1 MHKFLRAIGF
11 SDITKKDL
19 EMILDE
25 VITRPEIMKITK
37 DSEGNEFAEL
47 SGSFA
52 ANAGITV
59 RGTYQEDDSFH
70 MDYYYPYVFGTS
82 ITTNEQ
88 IDVEKH
94 AEKESYA
101 GVCDEVNLGVTL
113 IFYIQNV
120 ADYLAETNR
129 NLSKIHYG
137 AMLAGLSTE
146 GKILCPVVERK
157 KNDVPAIQKNDRHN
171 QLIAQAREG
180 DEDAIESLTLE
191 DMDTYAL
198 LSQRVMKEDIFS
210 IVKSTFMPFGIESH
224 LHLPGIR
231 LEVVLRASQL
241 VGNKL
246 TEVAERNV
254 IPHSGLK
261 MSENTRTNAYV
272 PCNVRRFE
280 LCHFRNRLVAY
291 VETELRPCLGIN
303 RSYRTKAQRVTHV
316 DRYLYRVQVLGIRN
330 RVLAIARF
338 NVHAALAVLRRSVDS
353 QAHDWNVEPNLR
365 AHVPAGT
372 VVGIEIFAIV
382 ERQFRHVHS
391 GHETEL
397 KLRRSSCRAADDKQH
412 RNGKEK
418 LFHQIFNYDC

>member
-129 NLSKIHYG
+129 HLSKIHYG

-191 DMDTYAL
+191 DMDTYTTI
-198 LSQRVMKEDIFS
+198 SRRIQKEDVFS
-210 IVKSTFMPFGIESH
+210 LVDTYFMPYGVECDQYS
-224 LHLPGIR
+224 
-231 LEVVLRASQL
+231 VL
-241 VGNKL
+241 G
-246 TEVAERNV
+246 E
-254 IPHSGLK
+254 I
-261 MSENTRTNAYV
+261 
-272 PCNVRRFE
+272 
-280 LCHFRNRLVAY
+280 
-291 VETELRPCLGIN
+291 TELRLATNDVTGEKVYILTILCNELSFDVCIN
-303 RSYRTKAQRVTHV
+303 EKDIYGEP
-316 DRYLYRVQVLGIRN
+316 QVGR
-330 RVLAIARF
+330 RF
-338 NVHAALAVLRRSVDS
+338 KGVIWLQGYINFP
-353 QAHDWNVEPNLR
+353 E
-365 AHVPAGT
+365 
-372 VVGIEIFAIV
+372 E
-382 ERQFRHVHS
+382 
-391 GHETEL
+391 
-397 KLRRSSCRAADDKQH
+397 
-412 RNGKEK
+412 
-418 LFHQIFNYDC
+418 

>member
-1 MHKFLRAIGF
+1 MEINMHKFLRAVGL
-11 SDITKKDL
+11 SDIKKEEL
-19 EMILDE
+19 E
-25 VITRPEIMKITK
+25 KICKDIEEKPDTIK
-37 DSEGNEFAEL
+37 VAEDSEGNEFAEL
-47 SGSFA
+47 CHQFGDFF
-52 ANAGITV
+52 GLTL
-59 RGTYQEDDSFH
+59 RGTYREDDTFE

-129 NLSKIHYG
+129 HLSKIHYG

-210 IVKSTFMPFGIESH
+210 IVKSTFMPFGIESDQYT
-224 LHLPGIR
+224 
-231 LEVVLRASQL
+231 VLGEIIDC
-241 VGNKL
+241 VTMENKL
-246 TEVAERNV
+246 THEKLY
-254 IPHSGLK
+254 GMKLL
-261 MSENTRTNAYV
+261 
-272 PCNVRRFE
+272 CNNIQFDVCINEKDLLGEPAIGRRFRGNVWMQGN
-280 LCHFRNRLVAY
+280 LCL
-291 VETELRPCLGIN
+291 E
-303 RSYRTKAQRVTHV
+303 
-316 DRYLYRVQVLGIRN
+316 
-330 RVLAIARF
+330 
-338 NVHAALAVLRRSVDS
+338 
-353 QAHDWNVEPNLR
+353 
-365 AHVPAGT
+365 
-372 VVGIEIFAIV
+372 
-382 ERQFRHVHS
+382 
-391 GHETEL
+391 
-397 KLRRSSCRAADDKQH
+397 
-412 RNGKEK
+412 
-418 LFHQIFNYDC
+418 

>member
-120 ADYLAETNR
+120 ADYLQRQTGTFPKYIMGQCLQDFPPREKYSVPLWR
-129 NLSKIHYG
+129 EKKMMYQLS
-137 AMLAGLSTE
+137 
-146 GKILCPVVERK
+146 RK
-157 KNDVPAIQKNDRHN
+157 M
-171 QLIAQAREG
+171 
-180 DEDAIESLTLE
+180 T
-191 DMDTYAL
+191 
-198 LSQRVMKEDIFS
+198 
-210 IVKSTFMPFGIESH
+210 
-224 LHLPGIR
+224 
-231 LEVVLRASQL
+231 
-241 VGNKL
+241 
-246 TEVAERNV
+246 
-254 IPHSGLK
+254 
-261 MSENTRTNAYV
+261 
-272 PCNVRRFE
+272 
-280 LCHFRNRLVAY
+280 
-291 VETELRPCLGIN
+291 
-303 RSYRTKAQRVTHV
+303 
-316 DRYLYRVQVLGIRN
+316 
-330 RVLAIARF
+330 
-338 NVHAALAVLRRSVDS
+338 
-353 QAHDWNVEPNLR
+353 
-365 AHVPAGT
+365 GT
-372 VVGIEIFAIV
+372 I
-382 ERQFRHVHS
+382 S
-391 GHETEL
+391 
-397 KLRRSSCRAADDKQH
+397 
-412 RNGKEK
+412 
-418 LFHQIFNYDC
+418 

>member
-120 ADYLAETNR
+120 ADYLAEANR
-129 NLSKIHYG
+129 
-137 AMLAGLSTE
+137 
-146 GKILCPVVERK
+146 
-157 KNDVPAIQKNDRHN
+157 
-171 QLIAQAREG
+171 
-180 DEDAIESLTLE
+180 
-191 DMDTYAL
+191 
-198 LSQRVMKEDIFS
+198 
-210 IVKSTFMPFGIESH
+210 
-224 LHLPGIR
+224 HLPKYIMGQCLQDFPPR
-231 LEVVLRASQL
+231 EKYSVPLWREKKMMYQL
-241 VGNKL
+241 S
-246 TEVAERNV
+246 R
-254 IPHSGLK
+254 K
-261 MSENTRTNAYV
+261 MT
-272 PCNVRRFE
+272 
-280 LCHFRNRLVAY
+280 
-291 VETELRPCLGIN
+291 
-303 RSYRTKAQRVTHV
+303 
-316 DRYLYRVQVLGIRN
+316 
-330 RVLAIARF
+330 
-338 NVHAALAVLRRSVDS
+338 
-353 QAHDWNVEPNLR
+353 
-365 AHVPAGT
+365 GT
-372 VVGIEIFAIV
+372 I
-382 ERQFRHVHS
+382 S
-391 GHETEL
+391 
-397 KLRRSSCRAADDKQH
+397 
-412 RNGKEK
+412 
-418 LFHQIFNYDC
+418 